1 MSVSDVPH
9 LWDQSF
15 TGRMRRVHREK
26 CPSSPLGDAMK
37 KVVHITCVTTLVA
50 LSVVPV
56 FAQETREQAVTG
68 MRKVDAKEM
77 DPTYKTPA
85 PFAQK
90 LVDEAL
96 AKHPEVILIAIHAT
110 PPKHKNLIVSSNF
123 GRIGK
128 IGDEDDLRCI
138 RTGKSNLELNST
150 GKHFE
155 DELILQDASGQTI
168 GALGVVFNYKQGDD
182 KEALAKIA
190 TQIRDEMKE
199 QLPSASALFGPA
211 N

>member
-1 MSVSDVPH
+1 
-9 LWDQSF
+9 
-15 TGRMRRVHREK
+15 
-26 CPSSPLGDAMK
+26 MK
-37 KVVHITCVTTLVA
+37 NAFKA
-50 LSVVPV
+50 LCIAALFLATIAPAL
-56 FAQETREQAVTG
+56 AQETREQAVAG
-68 MRKVDAKEM
+68 MRKVDPKEM
-77 DPTYKTPA
+77 DPSYTKPA
-85 PFAQK
+85 PYAQK

-96 AKHPEVILIAIHAT
+96 AKHPEVILIAIHAQ
-110 PPKHKNLIVSSNF
+110 PPGHKNLIVASNF

-182 KEALAKIA
+182 KETLAKIA
-190 TQIRDEMKE
+190 TQIRDEMKT
-199 QLPSASALFGPA
+199 QLPS
-211 N
+211 